1 LDTPAFKLNILLI
14 DDEFMVLELA
24 SEILTYLGHKVYI
37 ANSGLDGLKIY
48 KENQNI
54 IDVIIVDL
62 LMPDMNGKEFYD
74 KVRAFDSD
82 VPIIISTGIS
92 DAKEK
97 ETLKNLQVVNFLE
110 KPYTV
115 PQLEAIIN
123 KVRKLAKQ

>member
-1 LDTPAFKLNILLI
+1 MDTPDFKLNILLI

-74 KVRAFDSD
+74 KVRAFDPD

-92 DAKEK
+92 EAKEK
-97 ETLKNLQVVNFLE
+97 ETLKNLQVVDFLE

-115 PQLEAIIN
+115 PQLEATIN
-123 KVRKLAKQ
+123 KVKKLARQ

>member
-1 LDTPAFKLNILLI
+1 MDTPAFKLNILLI

>member
-1 LDTPAFKLNILLI
+1 MDTPAFKLNILLI

-97 ETLKNLQVVNFLE
+97 ETLKNLQVVDFLE

>member
-97 ETLKNLQVVNFLE
+97 ETLKNLQVVDFLE